1 MEASQL
7 PDVIECLFRLFK
19 PTLGLHLATFGM
31 SVRVKALSICPSD
44 GNHHPFRRSL
54 IQSHSAEQRV
64 QTTIRLCGFGVL
76 KFAFET
82 FFCGPQVIGL
92 PSRLL
97 KVSFKLFDLL
107 QEHQT
112 V

>member
-1 MEASQL
+1 
-7 PDVIECLFRLFK
+7 VRL
-19 PTLGLHLATFGM
+19 
-31 SVRVKALSICPSD
+31 
-44 GNHHPFRRSL
+44 
-54 IQSHSAEQRV
+54 
-64 QTTIRLCGFGVL
+64 GVL